1 MCICVYI
8 YTCVCLCIYVH
19 IYVYILHYCIAYIA
33 LYVFF
38 LLDGL
43 IRIQNSD
50 SEGFSFFSKPWFA
63 CTQLWAS
70 SITFF
75 TKCPSLPDVS
85 HPPLI
90 LHRYR
95 LNTVR
100 QTEAFP
106 HINSFFYLLALSRCS
121 LNHLKPQCGQDVKGD
136 PRHRSDW
143 SANWLNPPTSLSPP
157 HHIAELWTCGL

>member
-1 MCICVYI
+1 MYICAYI
-8 YTCVCLCIYVH
+8 CIY
-19 IYVYILHYCIAYIA
+19 ITLLHCIYCIICF
-33 LYVFF
+33 FF

-43 IRIQNSD
+43 IGIQNSD
-50 SEGFSFFSKPWFA
+50 SEGFSFFSKPWFV

>member
-1 MCICVYI
+1 M
-8 YTCVCLCIYVH
+8 CVCLCICIYVH
-19 IYVYILHYCIAYIA
+19 ILHYCIAYIA
-33 LYVFF
+33 LYAFF
-38 LLDGL
+38 YWTASLGYRILTQKGL
-43 IRIQNSD
+43 V
-50 SEGFSFFSKPWFA
+50 FSKPWFV
-63 CTQLWAS
+63 CTRLWAS

-121 LNHLKPQCGQDVKGD
+121 LNHLKPQCGQAVKGD
-136 PRHRSDW
+136 PRHGSDW
-143 SANWLNPPTSLSPP
+143 SANWLNPPPCFLLLTTVLS
-157 HHIAELWTCGL
+157 CGLVACKEV